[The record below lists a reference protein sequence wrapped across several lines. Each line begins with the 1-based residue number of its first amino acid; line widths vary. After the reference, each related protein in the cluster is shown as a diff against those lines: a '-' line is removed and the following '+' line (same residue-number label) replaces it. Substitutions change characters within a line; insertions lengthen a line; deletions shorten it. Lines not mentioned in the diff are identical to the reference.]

1 MGYSLNESGSGG
13 SEESFSVD
21 SNFAHSIISTPRFCN
36 VVIKNLQKA
45 SAFHHCHYTKETLL
59 RQQKTDSLK
68 KTQKLQLEHVQSS
81 NLFRDPK
88 KGKRSVML
96 RCTTSVRCTRNG
108 IRQKLP
114 FPWAVCLRRGSFLY
128 ACGAG
133 TAGYQP
139 DCTKRIAQN

>member
-1 MGYSLNESGSGG
+1 
-13 SEESFSVD
+13 
-21 SNFAHSIISTPRFCN
+21 
-36 VVIKNLQKA
+36 VIKNLQKA

-68 KTQKLQLEHVQSS
+68 KKHKNCSLNMCRVPIY
-81 NLFRDPK
+81 F
-88 KGKRSVML
+88 
-96 RCTTSVRCTRNG
+96 G
-108 IRQKLP
+108 IRKKESGVLCCGVLFPSDAPEIESDKSFP
-114 FPWAVCLRRGSFLY
+114 FRGLRACGGEAFLY